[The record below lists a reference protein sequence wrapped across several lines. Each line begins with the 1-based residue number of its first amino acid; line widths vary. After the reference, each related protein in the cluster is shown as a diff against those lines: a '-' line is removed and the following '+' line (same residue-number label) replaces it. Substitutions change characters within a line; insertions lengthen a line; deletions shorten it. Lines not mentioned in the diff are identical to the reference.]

1 MSATAITSVDAA
13 SNTKADLLFLMLLP
27 VVSTGLLTADLALVS
42 YFFDR
47 TEKAQVD
54 DAKEQAASHAESDVM
69 RIVNG

>member
-1 MSATAITSVDAA
+1 
-13 SNTKADLLFLMLLP
+13 MLLH
-27 VVSTGLLTADLALVS
+27 VVSTDLLTADLALVS

-54 DAKEQAASHAESDVM
+54 DAKEQAASHAGSDVM